1 MSSHESGSPFSDQAK
16 MVGSPSSGTYG
27 STINDVEEGSGN
39 DNDGQSL
46 SRAGIPSLRE
56 PATFFDGKIKLTRRA
71 MTELSF
77 KAPLTPSLSLTPSSS
92 VGVCFYYLLHGV
104 LKECR
109 HEMIILVITTI
120 IMVVY
125 LIVNYASGSQD
136 KIKLARLIIGCCLAP
151 VVVVMGLYLGRKY
164 HQPGWL
170 LFRTVGASFTL
181 QAMCNKLFLFLDLLK
196 LDLQLG
202 ITLAF
207 FTHVNDPNVKT
218 LDIVVLCVGLVIS
231 GAWFILG
238 HMCVRRESKILT
250 YLFTVLS
257 PLELCYVIYKIAMA
271 STHLTLFPAL
281 APCSIATGLL
291 AVVVRIIVII
301 LIYLVSMNYGKGLSE
316 KVFGSQL

>member
-56 PATFFDGKIKLTRRA
+56 PATFFDGKIRSIQDIEKKEWAFLIVFGIAILIAIVFTLYKLFTVDTHHTDFVFA
-71 MTELSF
+71 LVCGFNEC
-77 KAPLTPSLSLTPSSS
+77 
-92 VGVCFYYLLHGV
+92 VCFYYLLHGV

-202 ITLAF
+202 
-207 FTHVNDPNVKT
+207 
-218 LDIVVLCVGLVIS
+218 
-231 GAWFILG
+231 
-238 HMCVRRESKILT
+238 
-250 YLFTVLS
+250 
-257 PLELCYVIYKIAMA
+257 A